1 MYFVDTAAPF
11 RDNGSDAILTLWY
24 DPRAEPK
31 LTTYLAEI
39 SYFFIQWI
47 WRNVDLLYNPPLLF
61 KNCLAIYFIRIM
73 TNYVSISI
81 NNLLTLVRAAG
92 GIYDFQNFKQV

>member
-1 MYFVDTAAPF
+1 MYLVDTAAPF

-39 SYFFIQWI
+39 SFFFIQ
-47 WRNVDLLYNPPLLF
+47 
-61 KNCLAIYFIRIM
+61 
-73 TNYVSISI
+73 
-81 NNLLTLVRAAG
+81 
-92 GIYDFQNFKQV
+92 